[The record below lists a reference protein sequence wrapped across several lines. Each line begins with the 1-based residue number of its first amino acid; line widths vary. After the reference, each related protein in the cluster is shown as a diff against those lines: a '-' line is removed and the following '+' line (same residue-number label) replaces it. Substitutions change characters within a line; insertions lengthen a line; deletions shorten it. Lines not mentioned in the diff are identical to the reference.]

1 VCAQRIFACAEIS
14 AFSVFVKDDWAW
26 DRKWKIA
33 NQQNG
38 RGVGK
43 CLRMRV
49 IFFAIILLLDAVPG
63 NRPVYEALSIT
74 S

>member
-1 VCAQRIFACAEIS
+1 MRVRLSVCVCAQRIFACAEIS
-14 AFSVFVKDDWAW
+14 AFSVFVKDGWAW

-43 CLRMRV
+43 CLWNADYSFAT
-49 IFFAIILLLDAVPG
+49 IFL
-63 NRPVYEALSIT
+63 
-74 S
+74 